1 MQRKTKRKFDIITII
16 VNIIQL
22 IFMILCITT
31 KNNNYYAWYWIIVP
45 IMLVCEVWYVHMWDK
60 VGAIDLDKK
69 ESTAI
74 RYSFDGMTVGTI
86 VISGLLF
93 LSVTGLEMINKSIK
107 DNIFV
112 IILVYIMLT
121 ISLLCNLLAVYSA
134 NNDTRKLVEKTYNKK
149 K

>member
-60 VGAIDLDKK
+60 ICKHGFR
-69 ESTAI
+69 T
-74 RYSFDGMTVGTI
+74 
-86 VISGLLF
+86 
-93 LSVTGLEMINKSIK
+93 
-107 DNIFV
+107 
-112 IILVYIMLT
+112 
-121 ISLLCNLLAVYSA
+121 
-134 NNDTRKLVEKTYNKK
+134 
-149 K
+149 